1 MGAPQADLTGV
12 IIGAAATI
20 LGAAITVVVGKLWE
34 QHLKIQ
40 DEIRAKKAPIY
51 EKQIAALFKVL
62 FASKITG
69 KPADTKEMVVAFASF
84 SEQLI
89 TWGSK
94 DVIIAWNNYRSLGAL
109 PPGREQEGLERLED
123 VFFAIRKDL
132 RNKDRGL
139 KSGDLLG
146 LFMNKAPTCS
156 PNAKDAQ
163 RHP

>member
-1 MGAPQADLTGV
+1 M
-12 IIGAAATI
+12 
-20 LGAAITVVVGKLWE
+20 GAAITVVVGKLWE

-51 EKQIAALFKVL
+51 EEQIAALFKVL

-69 KPADTKEMVVAFASF
+69 RPPDTKEVVAAFASF

-94 DVIIAWNNYRSLGAL
+94 DVIKAWNNFRSLGAR
-109 PPGREQEGLERLED
+109 PAGLEREGMDRLED

-139 KSGDLLG
+139 KRGDLLG
-146 LFMNKAPTCS
+146 LFMNDPSPRS
-156 PNAKDAQ
+156 PNTKDD
-163 RHP
+163 RPRP